1 MVTTIFHGKQKHL
14 KNTVAQLFP
23 KPMAKHFSEQMM
35 MEAGLG
41 QMKRAID
48 LDMNDWAR
56 LCNSYMRLIRENPSL
71 ARYQAR
77 PGEPSIGSVL
87 DDRSEADLIDHDS
100 EAAVKRQISE
110 GG

>member
-48 LDMNDWAR
+48 LDMAAFSS
-56 LCNSYMRLIRENPSL
+56 LCHSYQVFLKQLVNTFKKKFS
-71 ARYQAR
+71 ANC
-77 PGEPSIGSVL
+77 
-87 DDRSEADLIDHDS
+87 
-100 EAAVKRQISE
+100 
-110 GG
+110 

>member
-1 MVTTIFHGKQKHL
+1 MFLDLIELKNQVVTTIFHGKQKHL

-48 LDMNDWAR
+48 LDMAAFSS
-56 LCNSYMRLIRENPSL
+56 LCHSYQVFLKTACEYFQTLFSANC
-71 ARYQAR
+71 
-77 PGEPSIGSVL
+77 
-87 DDRSEADLIDHDS
+87 
-100 EAAVKRQISE
+100 
-110 GG
+110 

>member
-1 MVTTIFHGKQKHL
+1 MFLDLIELKNQVVTTIFHGKQKHL

-48 LDMNDWAR
+48 LDMAAFSSLCHSYQVFLKTAR
-56 LCNSYMRLIRENPSL
+56 EYFESL
-71 ARYQAR
+71 FLANC
-77 PGEPSIGSVL
+77 
-87 DDRSEADLIDHDS
+87 
-100 EAAVKRQISE
+100 
-110 GG
+110 